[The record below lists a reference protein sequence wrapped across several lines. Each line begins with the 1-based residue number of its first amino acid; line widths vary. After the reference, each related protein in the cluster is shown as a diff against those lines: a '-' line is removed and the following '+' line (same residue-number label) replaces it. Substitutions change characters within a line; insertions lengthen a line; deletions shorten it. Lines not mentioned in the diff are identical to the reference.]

1 MATTKAVTDNNS
13 EVMKHGKRVIW
24 LRASSLKELF
34 DCSYRWEAS
43 NTNSGIPAIPTSIKG
58 HTGTAVHKATEIYDK
73 NYLGQYAPSIP
84 NSELLSRAEAT
95 FKMAFDNPKFAI
107 KEATAKEIGDMRTIG
122 LKLVRRYIN
131 EIAPTVS
138 YSNIELK
145 CKPMEIDVGGV
156 ILSLTGTIDRLYIPD
171 TNPMSRGVLDLKT
184 GVQAV
189 NAQNEV
195 EVVAH
200 KAQLGMYE
208 IMGEQSINK
217 KSNIV
222 IPVNAP
228 AKIVGMQTNG
238 KARVAVG
245 ETMSSRDIL
254 IGTEHE
260 TGILHNA
267 GRILEHKMF
276 FGNPSSM
283 MCNPDYCRRYK
294 TCRYRG
300 ADALEIAE
308 EAEYMTTLAENK
320 RNALL
325 PPKVVVDTYKNLDLS
340 ALVVNGEP
348 VNVKVNAETK
358 IDLTSLLVHA

>member
-1 MATTKAVTDNNS
+1 MANSKAVTDNNT
-13 EVMKHGKRVIW
+13 EVFKNNKRVIW

-34 DCSYRWEAS
+34 DCPYRWEAN

-73 NYLGQYAPSIP
+73 NYLGRYAPATP
-84 NSELLSRAEAT
+84 NDELLQRALAS
-95 FKMAFDNPKFAI
+95 FKVAFDNPKFAI
-107 KEATAKEIGDMRTIG
+107 KDATAKEIGDMRNIG
-122 LKLVRRYIN
+122 TKLVARYIN

-171 TNPMSRGVLDLKT
+171 ANPMSRGVLDVKT

-189 NAQNEV
+189 NAQNIV

-200 KAQLGMYE
+200 KPQLGIYE
-208 IMGEQSINK
+208 IMGENTINK
-217 KSNIV
+217 KGNIV

-228 AKIVGMQTNG
+228 ARVVGMQTNG
-238 KARVAVG
+238 KARVAIG

-254 IGTEHE
+254 IGTQHE
-260 TGILHNA
+260 AGMLQNA
-267 GRILEHKMF
+267 GRILEHKIF
-276 FGNPSSM
+276 HGNPSSM

-308 EAEYMTTLAENK
+308 EAEHLATLAENK
-320 RNALL
+320 RNAMMTT
-325 PPKVVVDTYKNLDLS
+325 KAVEDIYKNLDLS
-340 ALVVNGEP
+340 SLIVSDEP
-348 VNVKVNAETK
+348 VDVKVKASTK
-358 IDLTSLLVHA
+358 IDLSSLLVHG